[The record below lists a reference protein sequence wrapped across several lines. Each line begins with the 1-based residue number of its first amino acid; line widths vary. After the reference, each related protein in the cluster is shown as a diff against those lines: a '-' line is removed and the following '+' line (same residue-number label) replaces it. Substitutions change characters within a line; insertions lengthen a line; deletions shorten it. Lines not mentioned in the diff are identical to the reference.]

1 MLARLRG
8 LLAES
13 ASGYAINY
21 GVKTG
26 FNEAFIIDNE
36 TKEALVAEDPRSVEI
51 IKPVLRGRDVGR
63 YRADWRGLWLIATLP
78 ALGLNIDDYPAVKRH
93 LLSFGKQRLEQSGKR
108 LSNGTRARKRTGHA
122 WFEMQDT
129 CAYHAEFAR
138 TKLLWI
144 ELAERGRFVYDEGGL
159 YPEATAFLMTGSPL
173 KFLCSVLNSKLA
185 SWYLRQSA
193 PTSGMGTLRWKKVY
207 VEAIPVPI
215 ISSAHQLAFVRLV
228 DDIFVRLSSDDDA
241 TDLELKIDGLVSEL
255 YGLTEE
261 EVSAVELSF
270 T

>member
-1 MLARLRG
+1 MSVPKATVSGCRAVRCRVATLRRNAIYRGVLTG
-8 LLAES
+8 L
-13 ASGYAINY
+13 
-21 GVKTG
+21 
-26 FNEAFIIDNE
+26 NEAFIIDNE
-36 TKEALVAEDPRSVEI
+36 TKEALVAENPRSSEI
-51 IKPVLRGRDVGR
+51 LKPVLRGRDIKR
-63 YRADWRGLWLIATLP
+63 YRAQWAGKWLIDTHNGHDDVP
-78 ALGLNIDDYPAVKRH
+78 PIEVDDYPAVKAHLDQHYEKLARRH
-93 LLSFGKQRLEQSGKR
+93 DKGITPYHLR
-108 LSNGTRARKRTGHA
+108 N
-122 WFEMQDT
+122 

-207 VEAIPVPI
+207 VEAIPVPV
-215 ISSAHQLAFVRLV
+215 ISSANQLAFARLV
-228 DDIFVRLSSDDDA
+228 DDIFVRLSSDADA
-241 TDLELKIDGLVSEL
+241 KDLELKIDGLVSEL

-270 T
+270 I